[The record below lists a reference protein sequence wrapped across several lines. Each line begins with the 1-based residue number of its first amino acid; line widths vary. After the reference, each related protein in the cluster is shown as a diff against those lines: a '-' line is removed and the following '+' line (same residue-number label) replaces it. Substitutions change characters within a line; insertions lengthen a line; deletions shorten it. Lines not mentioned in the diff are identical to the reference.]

1 MDFSL
6 TYSEEQEQFAGEVR
20 QWLDE
25 NVPEGLVNRRDILKM
40 SREQWQKRR
49 ELARKLGAKG
59 WLYPGYPREYGG
71 GGLSGDRI
79 SVLQRELLERGF
91 DLPPHYDSGRLAAP
105 AIMACGTEE
114 QKMRYLLPMLRGEA
128 LTWQLMTEPEAGT
141 DEANQQTNALRA
153 EREGEYFIINGHK
166 IFVGGLHPPPDQFY
180 TLTRSSL
187 EAPRH
192 QNLSSFI
199 IPANLP
205 GITIQ
210 PLDLFP
216 LSTFAAASGP
226 SGANVEAVKN
236 SVFFDDVRVHESC
249 LIGEEGDGW
258 KVTQATF
265 AVEHG
270 GGGARAF
277 RNYTAEKFFTQC
289 HRNPKIIKRLKE
301 NPHLV
306 DNLVDAWIYTETE
319 RLLSI
324 RNAGG
329 KGGCLWG
336 AAFCGI
342 SKGRC
347 CRIRC

>member
-20 QWLDE
+20 KWLDE
-25 NVPEGLVNRRDILKM
+25 NVPEDLLNPRDILKM

-49 ELARKLGAKG
+49 F
-59 WLYPGYPREYGG
+59 
-71 GGLSGDRI
+71 LSPI
-79 SVLQRELLERGF
+79 
-91 DLPPHYDSGRLAAP
+91 
-105 AIMACGTEE
+105 
-114 QKMRYLLPMLRGEA
+114 LRGEA
-128 LTWQLMTEPEAGT
+128 AT
-141 DEANQQTNALRA
+141 DEANQQTRALRH
-153 EREGEYFIINGHK
+153 EGEGEYFIVNGQK
-166 IFVGGLHPPPDQFY
+166 VFVGGLYAPPRQFLL
-180 TLTRSSL
+180 LTHSDL

-192 QNLSSFI
+192 QNSSSFI

-236 SVFFDDVRVHESC
+236 SVFFDDVIVHESC

-265 AVEHG
+265 AVEHVG
-270 GGGARAF
+270 SARAF
-277 RNYTAEKFFTQC
+277 RNYIAEKFFARC
-289 HRNPKIIKRLKE
+289 CRNPKIIKRLKE

-306 DNLVDAWIYTETE
+306 DNLV
-319 RLLSI
+319 
-324 RNAGG
+324 NA
-329 KGGCLWG
+329 
-336 AAFCGI
+336 
-342 SKGRC
+342 
-347 CRIRC
+347 